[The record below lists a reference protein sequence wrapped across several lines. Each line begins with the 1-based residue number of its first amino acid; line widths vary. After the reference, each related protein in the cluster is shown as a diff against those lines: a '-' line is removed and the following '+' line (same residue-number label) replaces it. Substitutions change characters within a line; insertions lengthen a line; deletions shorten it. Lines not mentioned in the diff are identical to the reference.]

1 MIEGV
6 IITPLRQI
14 VDERGK
20 VMHMLRADSDV
31 FKEFGE
37 IYFSCVNP
45 GAVKAWHLHK
55 KMTLNYAVPFG
66 KIRLAL
72 YDDREGSST
81 RGELQEL
88 LLSPEHYFLVTI
100 PSGIWNGVKGLCEEM
115 TIIANC
121 ATMPHDP
128 SEIERLDFVSSHIP
142 YDWSVVSV

>member
-1 MIEGV
+1 MIDGV
-6 IITPLRQI
+6 IITPLKQI

-20 VMHMLRADSDV
+20 VMHMLRADSPV

-66 KIRLAL
+66 KIKCAL
-72 YDDREGSST
+72 YDDRKDSPT

-88 LLSPEHYFLVTI
+88 LLSPEHYCLVTI
-100 PSGIWNGVKGLCEEM
+100 PPGIWNGVKGLGQDM

-121 ATMPHDP
+121 ATIPHDAH
-128 SEIERLDFVSSHIP
+128 EIERLDYTESHIH
-142 YDWSVVSV
+142 YDWNTHE